1 MNNDIG
7 ENFIFYET
15 TQEIWEVVR
24 ETYFDTKDTTK
35 AFEIEGII
43 RDLCQVEL
51 SITQYF
57 SLLNHSWQ
65 RMDMFETTKW
75 DHPMDEIKYK
85 IVEKKQIYKFLLGLN
100 KNLDEVRGRI
110 LRTKPLPNIQEVA
123 SEVS

>member
-57 SLLNHSWQ
+57 SLLTHSWQ
-65 RMDMFETTKW
+65 RMDMFEATKW
-75 DHPMDEIKYK
+75 DPPMDEIKYK

-110 LRTKPLPNIQEVA
+110 LRTKPLPNIQEVT

>member
-65 RMDMFETTKW
+65 WMDMFETTKW
-75 DHPMDEIKYK
+75 DHPMDAIKYK
-85 IVEKKQIYKFLLGLN
+85 IVEKKWIYIFLLGLN

-110 LRTKPLPNIQEVA
+110 LRTKPLPNIQEVT